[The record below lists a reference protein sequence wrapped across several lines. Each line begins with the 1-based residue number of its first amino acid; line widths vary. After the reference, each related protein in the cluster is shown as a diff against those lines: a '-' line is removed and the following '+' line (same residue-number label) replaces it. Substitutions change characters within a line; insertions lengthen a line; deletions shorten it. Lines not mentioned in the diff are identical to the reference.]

1 MVIVKF
7 LSESDCDLYIDTEFF
22 CAVSANLIRKI
33 ELEVGSYLIE
43 ALDAEGK
50 KISSQVLNI
59 EQSQR
64 QIFLQLSSGAT
75 SLNATLQELKN
86 KSDVEFYNH
95 RLKFKHNGKYG
106 YIDSRFDV
114 VIQPEYS
121 DAEDFIKDK
130 ALVKK
135 RFSDCEKVTII
146 DITGAICYSGWFDFV
161 GEDETT
167 MLLLHNGILTTIAKS
182 DYSILAKYKSTHY
195 GIVDELIPVSKN
207 CGIDEMF
214 GYINKA
220 GKEIIPFIYD
230 YVSRFSDSGYA
241 KVIRFGLERAVD
253 RNGSLYINYEAALKN
268 GTEATRTV
276 YPSGPFSKCCESSY
290 EEKPHEEKYIYH
302 APKISK
308 EEACVMDFEIT
319 NDTWAYTPVKI
330 DNMWGL
336 KEYNPWE
343 DILLPESAENE
354 EAIEPSILY
363 KCDRIFYCINGY
375 IAYRIGTE
383 CKLLSINDPDKIYTY
398 KYDAIFPVI
407 LLHNAVSEE
416 EYVTMEE
423 ELLNIIVKKNGKY
436 GLIDVEGKIILPLEY
451 DNIEITKADVHGVL
465 GRVGIIW
472 KNSKCMLI
480 NLVNGEILNES
491 QFDEIIVNSHPLNE
505 LYSIESTLLVRK
517 DGKLGC
523 FGLLMPRGC
532 CSDLRMSE
540 IASIIYDDIEVKYE
554 VFADGYHYTITLRI
568 GEKVGIHESMQCVL
582 SGLPV
587 GSYGLFTEIAPEY
600 NECIF
605 LKNSNHVKDYKDLV
619 FFAVRKDDKWG
630 ILDVH
635 PFSTHF
641 IDMDFYKY
649 EPNKKIEFKYDSL
662 DSLMG
667 EANEEFKKRH
677 MMYRKS
683 CYHRNL

>member
-1 MVIVKF
+1 MVIVKL

-22 CAVSANLIRKI
+22 CAVSANVIKKI

-43 ALDAEGK
+43 ALDADGI
-50 KISSQVLNI
+50 KISNQVLNV
-59 EQSQR
+59 EKSQK
-64 QIFLQLSSGAT
+64 QIFLQLGSGAT
-75 SLNATLQELKN
+75 SLNNTLQKLKN
-86 KSDVEFYNH
+86 KADIKFYNH

-114 VIQPEYS
+114 VVQPEYS

-167 MLLLHNGILTTIAKS
+167 MLLLRNGILTTIAKS
-182 DYSILAKYKSTHY
+182 DYSIVAKYKSTHY
-195 GIVDELIPVSKN
+195 GIVDELIPASKS
-207 CGIDEMF
+207 CEIDEMF
-214 GYINKA
+214 GYIDKT

-230 YVSRFSDSGYA
+230 SVSKFSDSGYA

-253 RNGSLYINYEAALKN
+253 RNGSLYISYADALED

-276 YPSGPFSKCCESSY
+276 YHCGPFSEGSESNY
-290 EEKPHEEKYIYH
+290 EEKYIYH
-302 APKISK
+302 ASKISK
-308 EEACVMDFEIT
+308 EEACVMDFQLI

-343 DILLPESAENE
+343 DILLPEGAENE

-363 KCDRIFYCINGY
+363 KCDRIFYCTNGY
-375 IAYRIGTE
+375 IAYRIGGE
-383 CKLLSINDPDKIYTY
+383 CKLLSINDLDKIYTY
-398 KYDAIFPVI
+398 KYDTIFPVI
-407 LLHNAVSEE
+407 LLYNAVSGG

-423 ELLNIIVKKNGKY
+423 KLSNIIVKKNGKY
-436 GLIDVEGKIILPLEY
+436 GLINVEGKIILPLEY
-451 DNIEITKADVHGVL
+451 DNIEMTKADVYGIL
-465 GRVGIIW
+465 GIVGIIW
-472 KNSKCMLI
+472 KNGKCMLI
-480 NLVNGEILNES
+480 NLVNGKMLNES
-491 QFDEIIVNSHPLNE
+491 QFDEITINSHPLDD
-505 LYSIESTLLVRK
+505 LYSIGSTLLVRK

-523 FGLLMPRGC
+523 FGLLMPSGC

-540 IASIIYDDIEVKYE
+540 ITSIIYDDIEVKCE
-554 VFADGYHYTITLRI
+554 VLADGYHYTITLRI

-582 SGLPV
+582 SDLPV
-587 GSYGLFTEIAPEY
+587 DSYGLVTEIAPEY

-605 LKNSNHVKDYKDLV
+605 LKNSNCAKDYKDLV

-641 IDMDFYKY
+641 VDMDFYKY
-649 EPNKKIEFKYDSL
+649 EPNLKNLEFMYDSL

-667 EANEEFKKRH
+667 EADKEFEKRH

-683 CYHRNL
+683 CYYRNL

>member
-1 MVIVKF
+1 MTFKKRNNMAIVKF
-7 LSESDCDLYIDTEFF
+7 LAESDCDLYIDTDFF
-22 CAVSANLIRKI
+22 CAVSANVITKI
-33 ELEVGSYLIE
+33 ELEVGSYLVE
-43 ALDAEGK
+43 ALDADGT
-50 KISSQVLNI
+50 KISSQVLNV

-75 SLNATLQELKN
+75 SLNDTLQKLKD
-86 KSDVEFYNH
+86 KADIRFYNH

-135 RFSDCEKVTII
+135 HFSDCEKVTII
-146 DITGAICYSGWFDFV
+146 DITGAICYSGWFDLV

-167 MLLLHNGILTTIAKS
+167 MLLFHNGILTTIAKS

-195 GIVDELIPVSKN
+195 GIVDELIPASKS
-207 CGIDEMF
+207 CGRDEMF
-214 GYINKA
+214 GYINKT

-230 YVSRFSDSGYA
+230 SVSKFSDSGYA

-253 RNGSLYINYEAALKN
+253 RNGSLYISYADALKD

-276 YPSGPFSKCCESSY
+276 CLGGPFSEGSESSY
-290 EEKPHEEKYIYH
+290 EEKYIYH
-302 APKISK
+302 ASKISK
-308 EEACVMDFEIT
+308 EEACVMDFQII
-319 NDTWAYTPVKI
+319 NDTWEYTPVKI

-336 KEYNPWE
+336 KDYNSWE
-343 DILLPESAENE
+343 DILE
-354 EAIEPSILY
+354 EVIEPSILY
-363 KCDRIFYCINGY
+363 KCDRLFYCTNGY
-375 IAYRIGTE
+375 IAYRIGSE

-398 KYDAIFPVI
+398 KYDTIFPVI
-407 LLHNAVSEE
+407 LLHNAVSKG
-416 EYVTMEE
+416 EYVTMEK
-423 ELLNIIVKKNGKY
+423 ELSNIIVKKNGKC
-436 GLIDVEGKIILPLEY
+436 GLIDAEGKIILPLEY

-465 GRVGIIW
+465 GRVGIVW
-472 KNSKCMLI
+472 KNGKCMLI
-480 NLVNGEILNES
+480 NLANGKILNES
-491 QFDEIIVNSHPLNE
+491 QFDEIIVNSHPLDE
-505 LYSIESTLLVRK
+505 LFSIESTLLVRK

-523 FGLLMPRGC
+523 FGLHMPRG

-554 VFADGYHYTITLRI
+554 ILADGYHYTIILRI
-568 GEKVGIHESMQCVL
+568 DGKVGILEFVQCVL
-582 SGLPV
+582 PDLAV
-587 GSYGLFTEIAPEY
+587 DSYELFTKVAPEY
-600 NECIF
+600 DECIF
-605 LKNSNHVKDYKDLV
+605 LKNSNCAKDYQDLV

-649 EPNKKIEFKYDSL
+649 KPNKKNLEFKYDSL

-677 MMYRKS
+677 IMYHKS
-683 CYHRNL
+683 CYYRNL